1 MAKSKIKKVFGW
13 VPGRGNGGP
22 NGSDSNPVRKT
33 TRIPVQIAI
42 TISGK
47 DQLGHTFKE
56 TTRTIDVA
64 KHGAKIATMQ
74 HLSVESEVTIANS
87 AETKNP
93 LANTSAAMPARRH
106 KAPTSVSSITCS
118 DF

>member
-74 HLSVESEVTIANS
+74 HLSV
-87 AETKNP
+87 
-93 LANTSAAMPARRH
+93 
-106 KAPTSVSSITCS
+106 
-118 DF
+118 